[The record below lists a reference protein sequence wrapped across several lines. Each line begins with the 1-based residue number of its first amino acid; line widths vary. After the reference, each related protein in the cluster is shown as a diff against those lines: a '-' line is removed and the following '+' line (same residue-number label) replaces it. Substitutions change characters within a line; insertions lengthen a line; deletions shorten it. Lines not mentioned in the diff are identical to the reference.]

1 MAAAAP
7 APAPAAARPGR
18 MESQLLTDL
27 TAKFIDPTRQGLYQS
42 QAESAAVWNLYSGRI
57 GDGSDIGTSSGT
69 KVNAV
74 ARFLRH
80 VNALVDPTVGGP
92 TTFVTVPADGALPGD
107 AAAPDVAA
115 AVAQIRA
122 ILPAPPA
129 AGAPAAAAAPAA
141 NSLTGLI
148 QAAAAAAPDA
158 AAINS
163 RVARLNTL
171 LNALV
176 ATFPV
181 PNALSPLTDAPQ
193 LAMVDFIKN
202 ASAAGFHA
210 ARIASGAVTGGR
222 RRRNSLKN
230 KRKSQKNKRRSRN
243 SRNSRNSRKSRNS
256 RNSRNS
262 RRNHTR

>member
-7 APAPAAARPGR
+7 APAPARPGA
-18 MESQLLTDL
+18 METRLLADL

-222 RRRNSLKN
+222 RRNSLKN

>member
-7 APAPAAARPGR
+7 AQARPGA
-18 MESQLLTDL
+18 METRLLSDL

-80 VNALVDPTVGGP
+80 VNALVDLTVGGP
-92 TTFVTVPADGALPGD
+92 NRFNPVADNAGGLPGD

-122 ILPAPPA
+122 ILPAADA
-129 AGAPAAAAAPAA
+129 ATAAAAPAS
-141 NSLTGLI
+141 SLTQLI
-148 QAAAAAAPDA
+148 GAAATAVPDA

-222 RRRNSLKN
+222 RRNSLKN

-243 SRNSRNSRKSRNS
+243 SRNSRNSRKSR
-256 RNSRNS
+256 RNR
-262 RRNHTR
+262 TR

>member
-1 MAAAAP
+1 MAAA
-7 APAPAAARPGR
+7 APAPAAARPGA
-18 MESQLLTDL
+18 METRLLADL

-80 VNALVDPTVGGP
+80 VNALTAIVDVAPGSNG
-92 TTFVTVPADGALPGD
+92 FVTVPADGALPGD
-107 AAAPDVAA
+107 AAAPDVAT

-193 LAMVDFIKN
+193 MAMVDFIKN

-222 RRRNSLKN
+222 RWIMITPSGLLVAT
-230 KRKSQKNKRRSRN
+230 RSVPSS
-243 SRNSRNSRKSRNS
+243 SRERASSAL
-256 RNSRNS
+256 
-262 RRNHTR
+262 

>member
-7 APAPAAARPGR
+7 APAPARPGA
-18 MESQLLTDL
+18 METRLLADL

-80 VNALVDPTVGGP
+80 VNALTAIVDVAPGSNG
-92 TTFVTVPADGALPGD
+92 FVTVPADGALPGD
-107 AAAPDVAA
+107 SVAADVTA

-122 ILPAPPA
+122 ILPAAADAATASATPP
-129 AGAPAAAAAPAA
+129 GSLTQLIGAAA
-141 NSLTGLI
+141 T
-148 QAAAAAAPDA
+148 AAADV

-171 LNALV
+171 L
-176 ATFPV
+176 
-181 PNALSPLTDAPQ
+181 
-193 LAMVDFIKN
+193 
-202 ASAAGFHA
+202 HA
-210 ARIASGAVTGGR
+210 
-222 RRRNSLKN
+222 
-230 KRKSQKNKRRSRN
+230 
-243 SRNSRNSRKSRNS
+243 
-256 RNSRNS
+256 
-262 RRNHTR
+262 